1 MTTAERD
8 ALRDRLAQH
17 PADRYPAQHAT
28 TQFHLGAL
36 LLHAGET
43 GPALEALWA
52 ARDVFGRIGMQA
64 EHAKAGLMLGV
75 GLRGAGRNTQA
86 EAAFE
91 AALPELAALGL
102 VAEQAAAAYNLGLV
116 RADLGRP
123 AQARDAWEQA
133 RELFV
138 AEGHLA
144 QAAAAARDHGA
155 SLLADGNA
163 PQAVPLLEQAVRLAE
178 ASGDLP
184 GVGAAANVLGL
195 ARLAC
200 GQPGPAAEALRAAVG
215 AFPRSVRPAEHAM
228 AKANLALAYA
238 ACDQP
243 ARARLAAMQ
252 ALALPRAQ
260 APVRAQAVALLER
273 LPGDPVQDLQTVL
286 TETPPEQWTAV
297 LREEVLRSGELP
309 TRDRRAVL
317 RGILDG
323 LLGHPEQADDL
334 AESLLHVVVEL
345 PPRPYT
351 QVVEALVHGS
361 SGRPAE
367 QTARLHSVV
376 GSAMARFAIPQWQRL
391 AAALNEAAAAAGQ
404 PQAWR

>member
-17 PADRYPAQHAT
+17 PVDRYPAQHAT

-43 GPALEALWA
+43 GPALDALEA
-52 ARDVFGRIGMQA
+52 AREVFGRIRMQA
-64 EHAKAGLMLGV
+64 EHAKAGMMLGI
-75 GLRGAGRNTQA
+75 GLRGAGRSAQA

-91 AALPELAALGL
+91 AALSELAALGL
-102 VAEQAAAAYNLGLV
+102 GAEQAAAAYNLGLV
-116 RADLGRP
+116 RADLGHP
-123 AQARDAWEQA
+123 AAARAALENA

-144 QAAAAARDHGA
+144 QAGAAARDHGA
-155 SLLADGNA
+155 SLLAGGD
-163 PQAVPLLEQAVRLAE
+163 PQGAVPLLEQAIRLAE
-178 ASGDLP
+178 AAGDLP
-184 GVGAAANVLGL
+184 GLGAAANALGL

-215 AFPRSVRPAEHAM
+215 ASPRGVRPAEHAM
-228 AKANLALAYA
+228 ATANLALAYA
-238 ACDQP
+238 ESGQT
-243 ARARLAAMQ
+243 ARARLAALQ
-252 ALALPRAQ
+252 ALALPQAQ
-260 APVRAQAVALLER
+260 APVRAQASALLER

-286 TETPPEQWTAV
+286 SDTPPEQWTSL
-297 LREEVLRSGELP
+297 LREEVLRSGELSM
-309 TRDRRAVL
+309 DHRRAVL
-317 RGILDG
+317 RGMLDG
-323 LLGHPEQADDL
+323 LLARPGQAYDL

-345 PPRPYT
+345 PPRPYA
-351 QVVEALVHGS
+351 QVVESLVHGS
-361 SGRPAE
+361 SGRPE
-367 QTARLHSVV
+367 DETARLHSVV